1 MIYALLA
8 TPLVTGLVSALV
20 PWRRWV
26 PLLGVASLLGVLA
39 VALVLAHDALHSPAR
54 ALHGSLAV
62 DPLSALMLLVI
73 GAVGLLAAIG
83 GVRYLDLQL
92 ARAQCSTR
100 QASLYA
106 ALVQGF
112 IAAML
117 LTVLARNIAIMWVA
131 VEATT
136 IVTTFLVGHRR
147 TRGAIEASW
156 KYIII
161 CSVGIA
167 LAFLGTILLYVASSH
182 TGGPAS
188 LDWATLVREAPQMNH
203 AVVRLAFSLIVLGY
217 GTKVGLAPLHSWL
230 PDAHSQAPAPVS
242 ALMSGV
248 LLAVAFYAIVR
259 CRSIAVS
266 ALGGDFVRTTLL
278 ISGLATLVVAVSM
291 LLAQRDYK
299 RMLAYSSM
307 EHMGLLCLGAAAGT
321 PLALAAVLLH
331 MIGHGLAKGVLFLG
345 AGEILELEGT
355 SEIAQVRGLLAR
367 RPALGGLFALGL
379 AALLGLPPFSV
390 FASELGLVR
399 SLSAAGLTWVAGL
412 ALAALALVMVGMSAP
427 AATMLLGPGTGR
439 ATSPRL
445 VRAPLGAALGV
456 LALVGVVAWPL
467 SLLIHAGATVAAQ

>member
-1 MIYALLA
+1 MIYAIFAL
-8 TPLVTGLVSALV
+8 PLGAGLISALA
-20 PWRRWV
+20 PWRRWIS
-26 PLLGVASLLGVLA
+26 LLGVASLVGVLVVGILLA
-39 VALVLAHDALHSPAR
+39 RDSIHAPASALN
-54 ALHGSLAV
+54 GSLAA
-62 DPLSALMLLVI
+62 DPLSSLMLIVI
-73 GAVGLLAAIG
+73 GAVGVLASIG
-83 GVRYLDLQL
+83 GVRYLDIQL
-92 ARAQCSTR
+92 ARAECSPR

-112 IAAML
+112 IAAMI

-167 LAFLGTILLYVASSH
+167 LAFLGTILFYVASSH
-182 TGGPAS
+182 TAGPAS
-188 LDWATLVREAPQMNH
+188 LDWASLLREAPQMNH
-203 AVVRLAFSLIVLGY
+203 AVVRLAFSLVVLGY

-248 LLAVAFYAIVR
+248 LLAVALYALLR
-259 CRSIAVS
+259 CRAIAVA
-266 ALGGDFVRTTLL
+266 ALGTDFVRTTLL
-278 ISGLATLVVAVSM
+278 ISGLATLAVAVSM
-291 LLAQRDYK
+291 LLAQRDFK

-321 PLALAAVLLH
+321 PLAFSAVLLH
-331 MIGHGLAKGVLFLG
+331 MIGHGLAKSVLFLG
-345 AGEILELEGT
+345 AGEILEVEGT
-355 SEIAQVRGLLAR
+355 SDISRVSGLLAR
-367 RPALGGLFALGL
+367 RPVLGGLFALAL
-379 AALLGLPPFSV
+379 AALLGLPPFSL

-399 SLSAAGLTWVAGL
+399 SLASAGLTWVAVV
-412 ALAALALVMVGMSAP
+412 ALVMLALVMVGMSGP
-427 AATMLLGPGTGR
+427 AAHMLLGPSDTR
-439 ATSPRL
+439 QSSPRL
-445 VRAPLGAALGV
+445 FSVPLGVALGV

-467 SLLIHAGATVAAQ
+467 SVLVHAGAAVAAL

>member
-1 MIYALLA
+1 MILAIVAL
-8 TPLVTGLVSALV
+8 PLVIGLVSALA

-26 PLLGVASLLGVLA
+26 SLLGVASLTGVLLLAILLAREA
-39 VALVLAHDALHSPAR
+39 VRAPVLALKATL
-54 ALHGSLAV
+54 GV
-62 DPLSALMLLVI
+62 DPLSALLLLVI
-73 GAVGLLAAIG
+73 GAVGLLASIG
-83 GVRYLDLQL
+83 GVRYLDAQL
-92 ARAQCSTR
+92 AREQCSPA

-106 ALVQGF
+106 TLVQGF
-112 IAAML
+112 IAAMI

-182 TGGPAS
+182 SGGAAS
-188 LDWATLVREAPQMNH
+188 LDWSTLVSEAPRMNH

-248 LLAVAFYAIVR
+248 LLAVAFYALVR
-259 CRSIAVS
+259 CRAIAVA

-278 ISGLATLVVAVSM
+278 IAGLATLAVAVSM

-321 PLALAAVLLH
+321 PLAFSAVLLH
-331 MIGHGLAKGVLFLG
+331 MVGHGLAKSVLFLG
-345 AGEILELEGT
+345 AGEILEVEGT
-355 SEIAQVRGLLAR
+355 SEITGVSGLLAR
-367 RPALGGLFALGL
+367 RPALGALFGLGL
-379 AALLGLPPFSV
+379 AALLGLPPFSL

-399 SLSAAGLTWVAGL
+399 ALTGAGLTWVAVL
-412 ALAALALVMVGMSAP
+412 ALAMLALVMVGMSGP
-427 AATMLLGPGTGR
+427 AASMLFGPAHSR
-439 ATSPRL
+439 ETSPRL
-445 VRAPLGAALGV
+445 FSVPLGVALGV

-467 SLLIHAGATVAAQ
+467 SVLVHAGAAVAAL

>member
-1 MIYALLA
+1 MIFAIVLV
-8 TPLVTGLVSALV
+8 PLVVGLVSALA

-26 PLLGVASLLGVLA
+26 SLLGVVSLA
-39 VALVLAHDALHSPAR
+39 GVLVLAILLARESLRGPVLALKAT
-54 ALHGSLAV
+54 LAV
-62 DPLSALMLLVI
+62 DPLSALLLLVI
-73 GAVGLLAAIG
+73 GAVGLLASIG
-83 GVRYLDLQL
+83 GVRYLDAQL
-92 ARAQCSTR
+92 ARGQCSPA

-112 IAAML
+112 IAAMI

-182 TGGPAS
+182 SGGAAS
-188 LDWATLVREAPQMNH
+188 LDWSTLVREAPRMNH

-248 LLAVAFYAIVR
+248 LLAVAFYALVR
-259 CRSIAVS
+259 CRAIAMA

-278 ISGLATLVVAVSM
+278 IAGLATLAVAVSM

-321 PLALAAVLLH
+321 PLAFSAVLLH
-331 MIGHGLAKGVLFLG
+331 MVGHGLAKSVLFLG
-345 AGEILELEGT
+345 AGEILEVEGT
-355 SEIAQVRGLLAR
+355 SEIAGVSALLAR
-367 RPALGGLFALGL
+367 RPALGALFGLGL
-379 AALLGLPPFSV
+379 AALLGLPPFSL

-399 SLSAAGLTWVAGL
+399 ALSGAGLTWVAVV
-412 ALAALALVMVGMSAP
+412 ALAMLALVMVGMSGP
-427 AATMLLGPGTGR
+427 AASMLFGPASTR
-439 ATSPRL
+439 EKSPL
-445 VRAPLGAALGV
+445 LFSVPLGAALGV

-467 SLLIHAGATVAAQ
+467 SVLVHAGAVVAAL